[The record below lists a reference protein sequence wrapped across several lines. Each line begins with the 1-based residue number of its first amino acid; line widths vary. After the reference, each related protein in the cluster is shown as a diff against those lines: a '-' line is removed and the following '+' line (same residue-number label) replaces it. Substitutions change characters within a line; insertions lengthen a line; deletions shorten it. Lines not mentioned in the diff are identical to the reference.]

1 MCFPFAIHDPTR
13 IDGWWQN
20 HAGSSSPRR
29 IFITVGEASAS
40 QARLPRFAFQIARIW
55 ISLDGDGGLRAGTA
69 TANRRAEVA
78 AASVAVSGCLSG
90 GKRSGEFNFGGLK
103 RLSRSDLSKIP
114 FIIHRFL

>member
-1 MCFPFAIHDPTR
+1 MIQHESMVGGENRHTGAGFPWR
-13 IDGWWQN
+13 I
-20 HAGSSSPRR
+20 
-29 IFITVGEASAS
+29 IITVGTASS

-90 GKRSGEFNFGGLK
+90 GKEVGS
-103 RLSRSDLSKIP
+103 STTVA
-114 FIIHRFL
+114 